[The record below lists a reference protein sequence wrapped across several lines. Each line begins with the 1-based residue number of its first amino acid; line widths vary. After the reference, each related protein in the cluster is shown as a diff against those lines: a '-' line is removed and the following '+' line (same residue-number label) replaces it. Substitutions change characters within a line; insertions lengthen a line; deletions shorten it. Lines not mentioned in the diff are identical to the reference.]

1 MAFMESIFEKY
12 DLVIYDEFGYVTF
25 DKSGAE
31 LLFNMNR
38 ESYRLKETKKQE
50 ALIFLFRGVNLLKRK
65 IKAFLLKKWYKCL
78 FIHKLLD

>member
-65 IKAFLLKKWYKCL
+65 I
-78 FIHKLLD
+78 